1 MRILPIL
8 RVFTKYKKIKIE
20 SYNFIFLNNKMEDE
34 CPICFINLNNN
45 EETINLKCP
54 STFMTKSHH
63 IFHKD
68 CIFETIINNTPQC
81 PLCRGNIFNDDIS
94 NIISDLINYL
104 KHKTEPRLIFTS
116 NSKYVIN
123 DCFSD
128 MTDIDRDNDEE
139 VDTYIKSKI
148 IDALKFKNKKCS
160 KYITWLYYIDIIR
173 FNLNISWLCLS
184 NLFSNNPTN
193 NKKNYYN
200 IYKKPN
206 IKEGGYSIT
215 SIIS

>member
-1 MRILPIL
+1 
-8 RVFTKYKKIKIE
+8 
-20 SYNFIFLNNKMEDE
+20 
-34 CPICFINLNNN
+34 
-45 EETINLKCP
+45 
-54 STFMTKSHH
+54 
-63 IFHKD
+63 
-68 CIFETIINNTPQC
+68 
-81 PLCRGNIFNDDIS
+81 
-94 NIISDLINYL
+94 
-104 KHKTEPRLIFTS
+104 
-116 NSKYVIN
+116 
-123 DCFSD
+123 

-139 VDTYIKSKI
+139 VETYIKSKI

-160 KYITWLYYIDIIR
+160 KYITWLYYIHIIR

-206 IKEGGYSIT
+206 IKEGGFSIT